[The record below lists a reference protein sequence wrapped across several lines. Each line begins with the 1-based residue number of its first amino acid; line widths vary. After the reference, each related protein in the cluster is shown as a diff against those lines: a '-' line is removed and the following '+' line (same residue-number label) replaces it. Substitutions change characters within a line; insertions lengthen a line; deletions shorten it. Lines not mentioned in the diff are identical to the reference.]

1 MIHTFILCRKLK
13 AIAKARAPAMFDKN
27 IQWTAFVLFG
37 LMVASAISSPMYYK
51 KTDDDTYE
59 PGNYLPILDY
69 WIRSYLNID
78 DIRERNLKKWKKQNK
93 SKWKNRKITNILVE
107 TALNVI
113 QFHKWNP
120 KLAVNKLK
128 AKNFSWKKCVF
139 KRIRKRREYFS

>member
-1 MIHTFILCRKLK
+1 MIHTFISYRKLK

-59 PGNYLPILDY
+59 PGNYLPVLDY

-78 DIRERNLKKWKKQNK
+78 DIRERNVKK
-93 SKWKNRKITNILVE
+93 
-107 TALNVI
+107 
-113 QFHKWNP
+113 
-120 KLAVNKLK
+120 
-128 AKNFSWKKCVF
+128 
-139 KRIRKRREYFS
+139 